1 MVKDSHLIDVVAA
14 EVAATPELDWVSTE
28 PKPSKGASREDQLVL
43 ACARRMDQVSE
54 IHPDWFA
61 YFDDVQALSA
71 MRTDVA
77 ELLRC
82 APTEFT
88 RGLMYGIYLM
98 RSEIALIT
106 GREFK

>member
-1 MVKDSHLIDVVAA
+1 MVKDSYVIDVAA
-14 EVAATPELDWVSTE
+14 ADVKASRHLDWVDVEARSG
-28 PKPSKGASREDQLVL
+28 KGAMREDQLVL
-43 ACARRMDQVSE
+43 ACSRRMDQVAQ

-61 YFDDVQALSA
+61 YFEDVQALSA
-71 MRTDVA
+71 MRTDVT

-88 RGLMYGIYLM
+88 RGLMYGVYLM
-98 RSEIALIT
+98 RGEMALIT

>member
-1 MVKDSHLIDVVAA
+1 MVKDSHLIDVAAA
-14 EVAATPELDWVSTE
+14 EVTAADLDWAAAE
-28 PKPSKGASREDQLVL
+28 AKPSKGASREDQLVL
-43 ACARRMDQVSE
+43 ACSQRMDHVAQV
-54 IHPDWFA
+54 HPDWFA

-71 MRTDVA
+71 MRADVA